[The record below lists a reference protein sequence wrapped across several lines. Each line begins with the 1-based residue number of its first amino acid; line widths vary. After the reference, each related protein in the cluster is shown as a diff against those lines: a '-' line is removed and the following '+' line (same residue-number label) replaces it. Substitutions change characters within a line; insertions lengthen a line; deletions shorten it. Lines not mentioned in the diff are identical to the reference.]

1 MTGSSPAP
9 DASPADH
16 APARSVARLR
26 VVAIIPGDQFS
37 GPAGQVA
44 STAPELARLGVDVRC
59 LLLRRPAAAT
69 GSLPAF
75 LDRLGIPYRVLDDRG
90 PFDVALARRTRG
102 VLAEWR
108 PDIVETHGYKA
119 TALALLLRRRR
130 AGWRWV
136 GFFHGLTSESA
147 RARLYHGLDI
157 RMLAR
162 ADRVVTISAEQQRH
176 LRRAAP
182 DARVVHSAVTITD
195 DGTDTERSG
204 LLAALAGLPHP
215 RIAIVGRLSP
225 EKGVG
230 VFLRAA
236 ALLQARSRPFS
247 AIIAGDGPDRAAL
260 VQLTA
265 SLGLSD
271 RIRFVGR
278 VSAMRSLYRAVD
290 LLVIPSRS
298 EGLPSVLLEALDA
311 DLPVVATRVGA
322 IPEVLAVPEAGTL
335 VAPDSPHELAAAIE
349 RALDAPGGE
358 PARQARAAAVSAFSR
373 EHRARSLLAIYR
385 EVTPVCAGAMS

>member
-1 MTGSSPAP
+1 M
-9 DASPADH
+9 ADH
-16 APARSVARLR
+16 APTQRVARLR
-26 VVAIIPGDQFS
+26 VVAIIPGDEFS
-37 GPAGQVA
+37 GPAGQVV
-44 STAPELARLGVDVRC
+44 STAPELERLGVDVRC
-59 LLLRRPAAAT
+59 LLLRRPAAAA
-69 GSLPAF
+69 GRLPGF
-75 LDRLGIPYRVLDDRG
+75 LDRHGIPYRLLDDRG
-90 PFDVALARRTRG
+90 PFDVMLARRTRR
-102 VLAEWR
+102 VLAEWQ

-119 TALALLLRRRR
+119 TALALVLRRLR
-130 AGWRWV
+130 ADWRWV
-136 GFFHGLTSESA
+136 GFFHGLTSEST
-147 RARLYHGLDI
+147 RARLYHRLDI

-162 ADRVVTISAEQQRH
+162 ADRVVTISAEQRRPL
-176 LRRAAP
+176 LRRAP
-182 DARVVHSAVTITD
+182 DARIVHSAVTITE
-195 DGTDTERSG
+195 DGTDTETSG

-230 VFLRAA
+230 VFLQAA
-236 ALLQARSRPFS
+236 ALLQARRRPFS
-247 AIIAGDGPDRAAL
+247 AIIAGDGPDRASL

-271 RIRFVGR
+271 RIHFVGR

-322 IPEVLAVPEAGTL
+322 IPEVLAVPQAGTL

-373 EHRARSLLAIYR
+373 ENRARSLLAIYR
-385 EVTPVCAGAMS
+385 EVAPERAGPK